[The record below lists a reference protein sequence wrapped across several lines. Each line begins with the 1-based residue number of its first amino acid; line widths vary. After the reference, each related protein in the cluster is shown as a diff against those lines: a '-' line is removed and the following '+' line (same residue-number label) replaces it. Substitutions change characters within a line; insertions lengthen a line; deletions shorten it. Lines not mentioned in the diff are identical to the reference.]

1 MPVELQSFGYLPAQA
16 ANLLMMQLAPSPPM
30 FELPLPVSDFAF
42 AGLTGIRPGPDGRV
56 ALPAGPG
63 LGIELDW
70 GRIEAEAEHV
80 FDSL

>member
-1 MPVELQSFGYLPAQA
+1 
-16 ANLLMMQLAPSPPM
+16 M
-30 FELPLPVSDFAF
+30 FELPLPVADFAF